1 MNQTHRILPVY
12 TSDVSGVC
20 SALYELGGLIVM
32 HDPSGCN
39 STYNT
44 HDEIRW
50 YEKDSLIFI
59 SGLTERDAVMGND
72 EKFYSDVL
80 ETARELKPEFT
91 AITNSPVPY
100 LTGTDFPALT
110 KKLEKELQI
119 PCFYV
124 PANGMHDYTAGAG
137 KAFAKAAGRLV
148 NEKYNKPVKRSVN
161 ILGMTPLDYAAKQ
174 SSEGIRK
181 VLENAGYKVNSI
193 WAMDDNLENISR
205 SGEAEVN
212 LVVSS
217 TGLYAAKKL
226 RERFGTPYVIGTP
239 AGKFTQVLIHE
250 MEIAQK
256 AGTNTTA
263 CLNTGAFLTTACGNH
278 DKQGKPDS
286 EFRIPNSEL
295 TKTNSEFHIPNSE
308 LILVGE
314 PVIMGSLAAAIRFK
328 YGTDTKVLCPTEI
341 YKGLLCENDIKVHG
355 EEETQK
361 QLKSAKAVIADPFY
375 KYICPDDAVFY
386 PMPHLAMSGRIYLK
400 EMRRLQDLE
409 I

>member
-80 ETARELKPEFT
+80 ETAMELKPEFI
-91 AITNSPVPY
+91 AVTNSPIPY
-100 LTGTDFPALT
+100 LTGTDFPAIT
-110 KKLEKELQI
+110 KKLENELKI

-124 PANGMHDYTAGAG
+124 PANGMHDYTMGAG

-148 NEKYNKPVKRSVN
+148 NEKYDKPIKRSVN

-174 SSEGIRK
+174 SSEGIRR
-181 VLENAGYKVNSI
+181 VLENAGFKVNSI
-193 WAMDDNLENISR
+193 WAMDECLDNISR
-205 SGEAEVN
+205 SGEAAVN

-226 RERFGTPYVIGTP
+226 KERFDTPYVIGTP
-239 AGKFTQVLIHE
+239 VGEFTQVLIRE
-250 MEIAQK
+250 LETAQK
-256 AGTNTTA
+256 TGTNIA
-263 CLNTGAFLTTACGNH
+263 AYL
-278 DKQGKPDS
+278 KPDTFLRTVSGSTKNPDAQAADSRSTQNNS
-286 EFRIPNSEL
+286 EFRIPDSEL
-295 TKTNSEFHIPNSE
+295 T
-308 LILVGE
+308 LVGE
-314 PVIMGSLAAAIRFK
+314 PVIMGSLAAAIRLK
-328 YGTDTKVLCPTEI
+328 YGTWTKVLCPTEI
-341 YKGLLCENDIKVHG
+341 CKGLLCENDIKVYG
-355 EEETQK
+355 EEETQE
-361 QLKSAKAVIADPFY
+361 QLKKAKKVTADPFY
-375 KYICPDDAVFY
+375 RYICPEDAVFY
-386 PMPHLAMSGRIYLK
+386 PLPHLAMSGRIYLK
-400 EMRRLQDLE
+400 EMKSLQELE

>member
-59 SGLTERDAVMGND
+59 SGLTERDAVTGND
-72 EKFYSDVL
+72 EKFYMDVL

-100 LTGTDFPALT
+100 LTGTDFPALAR
-110 KKLEKELQI
+110 KLERELHI

-124 PANGMHDYTAGAG
+124 PANGMHDYTMGAG
-137 KAFAKAAGRLV
+137 KAFAKAAQRLV
-148 NEKYNKPVKRSVN
+148 NEKYDKPVKNSVN
-161 ILGMTPLDYAAKQ
+161 IIGMTPLDYAAEK
-174 SSEGIRK
+174 SSEGICR

-193 WAMDDNLENISR
+193 WAMDDSLENISR
-205 SGEAEVN
+205 SGEAAVN

-226 RERFGTPYVIGTP
+226 REHFKTPYVTGTP
-239 AGKFTQVLIHE
+239 VGEFTQVLIRE
-250 MEIAQK
+250 LETAQK
-256 AGTNTTA
+256 AGTCTTA
-263 CLNTGAFLTTACGNH
+263 YLNNTDTFLATDCGNH
-278 DKQGKPDS
+278 DKQGKTASKFRIPDS
-286 EFRIPNSEL
+286 EL
-295 TKTNSEFHIPNSE
+295 T
-308 LILVGE
+308 LVGE
-314 PVIMGSLAAAIRFK
+314 PVTLGSLAAAIRLK

-341 YKGLLCENDIKVHG
+341 YKGLLRGNDIKVHG

-361 QLKSAKAVIADPFY
+361 QLENAKKIIADPFY
-375 KYICPDDAVFY
+375 KYISPEDAVFY
-386 PMPHLAMSGRIYLK
+386 PLPHLAMSGRIYLK
-400 EMRRLQDLE
+400 EMRSLQEAE